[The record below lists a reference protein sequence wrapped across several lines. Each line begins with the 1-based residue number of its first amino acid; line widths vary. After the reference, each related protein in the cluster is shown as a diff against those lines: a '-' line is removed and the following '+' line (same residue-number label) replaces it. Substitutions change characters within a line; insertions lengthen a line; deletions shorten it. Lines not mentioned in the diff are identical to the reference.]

1 MDFYRLSMANIES
14 LRFDYESGNA
24 VTRYSVQGSACN
36 CEACNAAAPLLTSA
50 ALKKSGLMRTAA
62 REKTLTMS
70 EFEKL
75 AGRAGDLDRSRQTT
89 GGQVRPNYTE
99 TWRVDPAPYRFLEFV
114 DGHVPS
120 APAPTQEVGDKP
132 VQSWALISWAPGC
145 LAK

>member
-1 MDFYRLSMANIES
+1 MDFYRLSAANNES

-24 VTRYSVQGSACN
+24 VTRYSVEASGCG
-36 CEACNAAAPLLTSA
+36 CEACNAGAPLLTSA
-50 ALKKSGLMRTAA
+50 ALNKSGLTRTAP

-75 AGRAGDLDRSRQTT
+75 AGRAGELSRSRQTA
-89 GGQVRPNYTE
+89 GGQVWLNYTE
-99 TWRVDPAPYRFLEFV
+99 TWRVDPAPYRFLIV

-120 APAPTQEVGDKP
+120 RSAPTQEIGDKP